1 MPDDD
6 LPLDLFNPFD
16 PAVQLDPYPSFH
28 KLRELAPVLDT
39 PIGATVFSRW
49 ADCSQILRDPHFSS
63 ASEHQQSGAR
73 QMREQMAKSM
83 GYERLSKMADT
94 LLLFLDP
101 PDHTRIRQLVSK
113 AFTPRTVEQL
123 RPKIDDL
130 VAGLLDD
137 AVAKGEMDLIPDL
150 AYPLPVVVICELLGV
165 PPQDHER
172 FQGWS
177 KTLAAMIDPIA
188 DPTLLAGAE
197 KAVIAF
203 DDFFHELLEERRT
216 NPGDDLLTALLQAE
230 EEGERLREDELLS
243 LAILLLVAGHETTMN
258 LIGNGMLAL
267 FRHPDELSVLRD
279 DPTRI
284 RNGVE
289 EFLRFDPPVQF
300 TARTAT
306 ADVLVGDRQM
316 HKGDA
321 AFVLIGAANRDPAQF
336 ADPDRLD
343 LARPEA
349 NRHLAFSSGIHYCLG
364 AALARVEAQSAIGQ
378 LVSRFPNLAQA
389 GDERRR
395 PNINLRGLESLPL
408 QLA

>member
-1 MPDDD
+1 MTDD
-6 LPLDLFNPFD
+6 PLALFNPFD

-28 KLRELAPVLDT
+28 KLRELAPILDT

-63 ASEHQQSGAR
+63 SSEHQGGGAR

-83 GYERLSKMADT
+83 GYERLNRMAGT

-101 PDHTRIRQLVSK
+101 PDHSRIRQLVNM

-130 VAGLLDD
+130 VTGLLDD
-137 AVAKGEMDLIPDL
+137 AAARGEMDLIPDL

-165 PPQDHER
+165 PPQDQER

-188 DPTLLAGAE
+188 DPSLLAAAE
-197 KAVIAF
+197 HAVVAF
-203 DDFFHELLEERRT
+203 DEFFHELLEERRRH
-216 NPGDDLLTALLQAE
+216 PGDDLLTALLQAE
-230 EEGERLREDELLS
+230 EEGQRLSEDELLS

-267 FRHPDELSVLRD
+267 FRHPDQLQRLRD
-279 DPTRI
+279 DPSLTRNAI
-284 RNGVE
+284 E

-306 ADVLVGDRQM
+306 ADVAVGERTM
-316 HKGDA
+316 RKGES
-321 AFVLIGAANRDPAQF
+321 AFVLLGAANRDPAQF
-336 ADPDRLD
+336 PDPDRLD
-343 LARPEA
+343 VGRAEA

-378 LVSRFPNLAQA
+378 VVNRFPKLAQA

>member
-1 MPDDD
+1 MTDD

-63 ASEHQQSGAR
+63 APQHQERGAR
-73 QMREQMAKSM
+73 QVREQMATTM
-83 GYERLSKMADT
+83 GFERLSKMADT

-101 PDHTRIRQLVSK
+101 PDHTRIRSLVSK
-113 AFTPRTVEQL
+113 AFTPRTVERL
-123 RPKIDDL
+123 RPKIDDV
-130 VAGLLDD
+130 VAGLLDE

-165 PPQDHER
+165 PAADHAR

-188 DPTLLAGAE
+188 DPSLLAGAE
-197 KAVIAF
+197 QAVVAF
-203 DDFFHELLEERRT
+203 DDFFHELLEDRRT

-230 EEGERLREDELLS
+230 EEGDRLSEDELLS

-267 FRHPDELSVLRD
+267 LRHPQQLESLRGD
-279 DPTRI
+279 ASSI

-289 EFLRFDPPVQF
+289 EFLRYDPPVQF

-306 ADVLVGDRQM
+306 ADVTVGGREM
-316 HKGDA
+316 HRGDA
-321 AFVLIGAANRDPAQF
+321 AIVLIGAANRDPAQF
-336 ADPDRLD
+336 PDPDRLD
-343 LARPEA
+343 LTRAEA
-349 NRHLAFSSGIHYCLG
+349 SRHLAFSSGIHYCLG

-378 LVSRFPNLAQA
+378 LVSRFPHLAQA
-389 GDERRR
+389 GAERRR

-408 QLA
+408 QLG

>member
-1 MPDDD
+1 MTDN
-6 LPLDLFNPFD
+6 PLELFNPFD
-16 PAVQLDPYPSFH
+16 PAVQLDPYPSMH

-39 PIGATVFSRW
+39 PIGATFFSRW
-49 ADCSQILRDPHFSS
+49 TDCSQILRDPHFSS
-63 ASEHQQSGAR
+63 SPEHQEGGAR
-73 QMREQMAKSM
+73 LMREQMAKSM
-83 GYERLSKMADT
+83 GFERLHTMADT

-101 PDHTRIRQLVSK
+101 PDHSRIRQLVTK
-113 AFTPRTVEQL
+113 AFTPRTVELL

-137 AVAKGEMDLIPDL
+137 AAEKGDMDLIPDL
-150 AYPLPVVVICELLGV
+150 AYPLPVIVICELLGI
-165 PPQDHER
+165 PPADHER

-188 DPTLLAGAE
+188 DPSLLAGAE
-197 KAVIAF
+197 QAVIAF
-203 DDFFHELLEERRT
+203 DEFFHELLEERRRR
-216 NPGDDLLTALLQAE
+216 PGDDLLTALLHAE
-230 EEGERLREDELLS
+230 EEGERLSEDELLS

-267 FRHPDELSVLRD
+267 FRHPDQLQRLRE
-279 DPTRI
+279 DPSLTRNAI
-284 RNGVE
+284 E

-306 ADVLVGDRQM
+306 ADVAVGGRTM
-316 HKGDA
+316 HKGDG

-336 ADPDRLD
+336 PEPDRLD
-343 LARPEA
+343 VARPEA

-378 LVSRFPNLAQA
+378 LVARFPRLAQA
-389 GDERRR
+389 GEERRR
-395 PNINLRGLESLPL
+395 PNLNLRGLESLPMVL
-408 QLA
+408 G

>member
-1 MPDDD
+1 MTDD

-16 PAVQLDPYPSFH
+16 LAVQLDPYPSFH

-63 ASEHQQSGAR
+63 ASEHHESGAR
-73 QMREQMAKSM
+73 QMREQMATTM
-83 GYERLSKMADT
+83 GFERLSKMADT

-101 PDHTRIRQLVSK
+101 PDHTRIRSLVSK

-123 RPKIDDL
+123 RPKIDDI
-130 VAGLLDD
+130 VAGLLDE
-137 AVAKGEMDLIPDL
+137 ALAKGEMDLIPDL

-165 PPQDHER
+165 PAADHAR

-188 DPTLLAGAE
+188 DPSLLAGAE
-197 KAVIAF
+197 QAVIAF

-230 EEGERLREDELLS
+230 EEGERLSEDELLS

-267 FRHPDELSVLRD
+267 FRHPDQLESLRRD
-279 DPTRI
+279 ASSI

-289 EFLRFDPPVQF
+289 EFLRYDPPVQF

-306 ADVLVGDRQM
+306 ADVTVGGREM
-316 HKGDA
+316 HRGDA
-321 AFVLIGAANRDPAQF
+321 AIVLIGAANRDPSQF
-336 ADPDRLD
+336 PDPDRLD
-343 LARPEA
+343 LTRAEA

-378 LVSRFPNLAQA
+378 LVSRFPHLAQA

-408 QLA
+408 QLG

>member
-1 MPDDD
+1 MTDD
-6 LPLDLFNPFD
+6 LPLGLFNPFD

-28 KLRELAPVLDT
+28 KLRQLAPVLDT

-63 ASEHQQSGAR
+63 ASEHQESGAR
-73 QMREQMAKSM
+73 QLRERMARSM
-83 GYERLSKMADT
+83 GFERLSKMADT

-123 RPKIDDL
+123 RPKIDEL
-130 VAGLLDD
+130 VSGLLDD

-165 PPQDHER
+165 PAADHER

-188 DPTLLAGAE
+188 DPSLLAGAE
-197 KAVIAF
+197 QAVMAF
-203 DDFFHELLEERRT
+203 DDFFRELLEVRRA
-216 NPGDDLLTALLQAE
+216 NPGEDLLTALLHAE
-230 EEGERLREDELLS
+230 EEGERLSEDELLS

-267 FRHPDELSVLRD
+267 FRNPEQLQALRD

-306 ADVLVGDRQM
+306 ADVTVGGRLL

-321 AFVLIGAANRDPAQF
+321 TIVLIGAANRDPAQF
-336 ADPDRLD
+336 AEPDRLD
-343 LARPEA
+343 LSRPEA
-349 NRHLAFSSGIHYCLG
+349 NRHLAFSGGIHYCLG

-378 LVSRFPNLAQA
+378 LVGRFPALAQA
-389 GDERRR
+389 DEERRR

-408 QLA
+408 QLG